1 MALLLLHDISDPS
14 STANPAVKLD
24 NPCLL
29 FARKAAHSGLLRY
42 GPNLISP
49 RDSTY
54 IGRIKNACSIPPRA
68 LPHATLRADAAGGAP
83 PPPYRS
89 PYGSPYCT
97 PPHAFQ
103 MAGRHGARTGWA
115 TSWRCWARCAP

>member
-42 GPNLISP
+42 GPDLNSP

-54 IGRIKNACSIPPRA
+54 VGRIKNACSIPPRA
-68 LPHATLRADAAGGAP
+68 LPHATLRADAAGG
-83 PPPYRS
+83 
-89 PYGSPYCT
+89 G
-97 PPHAFQ
+97 
-103 MAGRHGARTGWA
+103 AGRRGARTAWA
-115 TSWRCWARCAP
+115 TSWRCWARCAPLGGLTKL